1 MVPRS
6 AAPAQSHTKVGQL
19 ESNLADL
26 EFFKHSKLQ
35 KWFTVPLHP
44 RRSRKTEVPKALGA
58 ALTEGGGPTSTCT
71 RDAATPPFSKFSP
84 DPQKATQRGGGFG
97 PEMGQQIKWKHGQH
111 CISGISNW

>member
-19 ESNLADL
+19 ESNLAP
-26 EFFKHSKLQ
+26 KVIHRAVTSQQ
-35 KWFTVPLHP
+35 KPEDRSSEGL
-44 RRSRKTEVPKALGA
+44 RSRFDRR
-58 ALTEGGGPTSTCT
+58 GGPTGPTSTCT

-97 PEMGQQIKWKHGQH
+97 PEMGQQMKWKHGQH
-111 CISGISNW
+111 CISGISI